1 MDSSFN
7 NLLSWLKAFKKK
19 YYQNLLIKGSI
30 LSLAL
35 LLSIFLVFNSLEYT
49 LRLGS
54 AFRGI
59 LLLLFIVI
67 LIVVVWKWVM
77 TPVSRLFNL
86 KKQLSHEQAA
96 IQIGRYFPKI
106 NDKLLNT
113 IQLHDYKGE
122 DNSLIRASIA
132 QRTKELSLF
141 SFPQAVNFKE
151 NNRYLKYLAPP
162 LIICTLLL
170 LFVPQLFTEG
180 TERIINFNKEYVAE
194 APFEF
199 VLENED
205 LKAFKNE
212 SYSLNLSF
220 RGSYEPNEAY
230 IFVSG
235 RKIKMQKED
244 DGHYTYTFERIQN
257 DESFHF
263 EAAGFNSQTH
273 EIDVLSRPNLKGFNI
288 DLTYPAYLNRDRK
301 RIENAGNLLIPEG
314 TQVLWH
320 FSAQDAENM
329 SLKFI
334 QEDTT
339 YTIEKSGSQNF
350 SFKKRLLDSDTYRV
364 NLVNRNSNNKEDI
377 KYTIEVVKD
386 RYPEISVEVFEDT
399 TLYNFLILGGDVT
412 DDYGI
417 KQLSLFYQIDSE
429 TKSRY
434 RSIPIAV
441 NRQQNS
447 QSFYFPWNLD
457 SLMLSPGS
465 KINYFLQV
473 SDNDGVNGSKST
485 KSRLYRFEVPSKE
498 ALNEKLDKESEN
510 TKEQIAGTK
519 QDASS
524 LKKDLEDLENKLK
537 GQQKLEW
544 QDKKKIEDILKK
556 KEELN
561 EAVEALKE
569 KNKENNLQ
577 RERFNSQNENIRKKS
592 EQLQQL
598 MDELLDEETK
608 RLYDEL
614 KKLLEEQAGDNSIQE
629 KISEINKKE
638 TNLENELERTLELFK
653 RMQFDMK
660 LEEVVS
666 KIDELAKE
674 QEKTSEDSKEEE
686 KGNKMQSEEN
696 LEKQKELN
704 QKFEDIKDDIDKL
717 QEINQELDQPNPMQD
732 TQEEEHKIEEEQ
744 QESMES
750 LEKEKNDRAA
760 KHQKNAAEEMK
771 KLGKKMEEMQESME
785 MTMMEENLD
794 HLRDIL
800 DNLVKLSFDQEALMN
815 DFKGVNQSDP
825 RFVKLSQHQLKLKD
839 DARIIEDSLL
849 SLANR
854 IFQIQS
860 FVTREVESMNNFM
873 GGSLAALKERDQAK
887 AISSQQFAMT
897 SMNNLSLLLSDV
909 LKQMQQQM
917 ADAMGKPQK
926 GKGKGKPMSMGD
938 LQKKL
943 NDKISELKKSGKS
956 GRALSEEL
964 AKLAAE
970 QEQIR
975 RALQS
980 EMQKA
985 GNEDLNDGKGGG
997 GSGKQILEKM
1007 KETEADLV
1015 NKSLT
1020 EKTIQRQQDI
1030 LTRLLESENAMRERE
1045 EDEERKAEQATDY
1058 EQIVPKEFA
1067 DYIKAKEKEIELLK
1081 TVPPRLNP
1089 YYIQEVNK
1097 YFKRLNTQISQ

>member
-7 NLLSWLKAFKKK
+7 NLQSWLKAYKKK

-54 AFRGI
+54 AIRGI
-59 LLLLFIVI
+59 LLILFLATLL
-67 LIVVVWKWVM
+67 VVVWKWVM
-77 TPVSRLFNL
+77 IPVSRLFNL

-96 IQIGRYFPKI
+96 IQIGKYFPQI

-113 IQLHDYKGE
+113 IQLHGSAGSE
-122 DNSLIRASIA
+122 NALVRASIA
-132 QRTKELSLF
+132 QRTKELGLF

-162 LIICTLLL
+162 LIIFTLLL

-199 VLENED
+199 VLENEN

-212 SYSLNLSF
+212 SYSLNLDF
-220 RGSYEPNEAY
+220 RGNYKPNEAY
-230 IFVSG
+230 IVVSG
-235 RKIKMQKED
+235 RKIKMQKEE
-244 DGHYTYTFERIQN
+244 GRYIYTFENIQN
-257 DESFHF
+257 NESFHF
-263 EAAGFNSQTH
+263 EAAGFNSKNH
-273 EIDVLSRPNLKGFNI
+273 EIEVLSRPNLKGFNI
-288 DLTYPAYLNRDRK
+288 ELTYPEYLNRDRK
-301 RIENAGNLLIPEG
+301 RIENAGNLVLPEG

-329 SLKFI
+329 SLKFL

-339 YTIEKSGSQNF
+339 YMIENSGSQNF
-350 SFKKRLLDSDTYRV
+350 SFKKRLLDSDTYKV
-364 NLVNRNSNNKEDI
+364 NLSNRNSNNKAEI

-386 RYPEISVEVFEDT
+386 KYPEINVEVFEDT
-399 TLYNFLILGGDVT
+399 TLYNFLILGGDIT

-417 KQLSLFYQIDSE
+417 ERLSVFYQIE
-429 TKSRY
+429 EGTKDKY
-434 RSIPIAV
+434 RSISIPV
-441 NRQQNS
+441 DRQQNS

-457 SLMLSPGS
+457 SLLVSPGS
-465 KINYFLQV
+465 KINYYLQV

-485 KSRLYRFEVPSKE
+485 KSRIYSFEVPSKE
-498 ALNEKLDKESEN
+498 AVSEKLNKESEN
-510 TKEQIAGTK
+510 TKERIAGTK
-519 QDASS
+519 QDVSS
-524 LKKDLEDLENKLK
+524 LKKDLEDLEDKLK

-544 QDKKKIEDILKK
+544 QDKKKIEDIIKK
-556 KEELN
+556 REKLN

-569 KNKENNLQ
+569 RNKENNLQ
-577 RERFNSQNENIRKKS
+577 RERFNSQNENIRKKT

-614 KKLLEEQAGDNSIQE
+614 KKLLEEQGSDKSIQE
-629 KISEINKKE
+629 KISEINKRE
-638 TNLENELERTLELFK
+638 NNLENELERTLELFK

-666 KIDELAKE
+666 EIDELAKE
-674 QEKTSEDSKEEE
+674 QEKTSEESKESE
-686 KGNKMQSEEN
+686 KGDNNQAGEN
-696 LEKQKELN
+696 LDKQKELN
-704 QKFEDIKDDIDKL
+704 QKFEDIKNDLDKL
-717 QEINQELDQPNPMQD
+717 KEINQELDQPNPMQD
-732 TQEEEHKIEEEQ
+732 TQDEEEKIEEEQ

-750 LEKEKNDRAA
+750 LEKKKNDRAA
-760 KHQKNAAEEMK
+760 KHQKNAADEMK

-800 DNLVKLSFDQEALMN
+800 DNLVKLSFDQESLMN

-839 DARIIEDSLL
+839 DAKIIEDSLL

-873 GGSLAALKERDQAK
+873 GGSLEALKERDQAK

-985 GNEDLNDGKGGG
+985 GNEELNEGKEGG

-1007 KETEADLV
+1007 EETEADLV

-1045 EDEERKAEQATDY
+1045 EDEERKAEQPTNYD
-1058 EQIVPKEFA
+1058 QIIPKEFA

-1089 YYIQEVNK
+1089 YYMQEVNK